1 MCKEDKMICSNEGKT
16 YPTICSL
23 NEEAIERGEPGFN
36 SPKLFMEYWGPC
48 KEGMYR
54 KSIVIE
60 KWMIYFNENKPNTT
74 YTQYNIK
81 LLQLQS
87 SFLHQRIVT
96 DH

>member
-48 KEGMYR
+48 KEGMYG
-54 KSIVIE
+54 KWIIIE
-60 KWMIYFNENKPNTT
+60 KYK
-74 YTQYNIK
+74 K
-81 LLQLQS
+81 
-87 SFLHQRIVT
+87 SFK
-96 DH
+96 

>member
-48 KEGMYR
+48 KEGKLS
-54 KSIVIE
+54 KSINSLTLIHLTIVCC
-60 KWMIYFNENKPNTT
+60 KAVKN
-74 YTQYNIK
+74 
-81 LLQLQS
+81 
-87 SFLHQRIVT
+87 LHIII
-96 DH
+96 H

>member
-48 KEGMYR
+48 KEGGYNNV
-54 KSIVIE
+54 KS
-60 KWMIYFNENKPNTT
+60 
-74 YTQYNIK
+74 
-81 LLQLQS
+81 
-87 SFLHQRIVT
+87 
-96 DH
+96 

>member
-48 KEGMYR
+48 KEGMY
-54 KSIVIE
+54 E
-60 KWMIYFNENKPNTT
+60 K
-74 YTQYNIK
+74 
-81 LLQLQS
+81 
-87 SFLHQRIVT
+87 
-96 DH
+96 

>member
-48 KEGMYR
+48 KEGKLP
-54 KSIVIE
+54 KSINSLTLIHL
-60 KWMIYFNENKPNTT
+60 KCNNS
-74 YTQYNIK
+74 
-81 LLQLQS
+81 LLQS
-87 SFLHQRIVT
+87 SKNLHIII
-96 DH
+96 H